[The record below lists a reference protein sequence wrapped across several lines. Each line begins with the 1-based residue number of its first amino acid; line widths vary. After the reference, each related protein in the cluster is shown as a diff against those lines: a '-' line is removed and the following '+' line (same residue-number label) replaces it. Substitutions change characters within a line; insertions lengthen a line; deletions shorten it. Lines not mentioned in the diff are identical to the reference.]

1 MSLSNNE
8 RAIREEGATYFQDFV
23 GVGGHMKLTDKRIC
37 FSTNASA
44 LKQCDL
50 EIFLK
55 DISDVTLFKTL
66 NINPNG
72 LTVMLKNG
80 AIENFVVDDRDSWKK
95 SILDQI
101 RLTRA

>member
-1 MSLSNNE
+1 MNLSSNE
-8 RAIREEGATYFQDFV
+8 KAIREEGATYFQDFV
-23 GVGGHMKLTDKRIC
+23 GVGGHMRLTEKRIC

-44 LKQCDL
+44 LKKCDF
-50 EIFLK
+50 EIQLK

-80 AIENFVVDDRDSWKK
+80 SIENFVVDDRNSWRK
-95 SILDQI
+95 SIIDQM
-101 RLTRA
+101 RMTRA

>member
-8 RAIREEGATYFQDFV
+8 KEIREEGATYFQDFV
-23 GVGGHMKLTDKRIC
+23 GVGGHMKLTNKRIC

-50 EIFLK
+50 EISLK

-66 NINPNG
+66 SINPNG
-72 LTVMLKNG
+72 LTVMLKSG
-80 AIENFVVDDRDSWKK
+80 TIENFVVDDRESWRR

-101 RLTRA
+101 RMTRA